1 MKHKLNKEYFN
12 NIDTEEKAYWLGFI
26 AADGCIYKMSKTAYR
41 LQINLSLIDINHLQK
56 FNECIESDYNIT
68 TKNINSSDTC
78 TLKIACKQLT
88 DGLIKHGITPK
99 KSLTVEMPELRDDLY
114 RHFIRGYFDGD
125 GCITYNFD
133 YLYPKMAFS
142 IVGGESMLLAINE
155 HMNQDMSI
163 YTCNHSPALTL
174 TTAKKDKI
182 VQIYHYLYDD
192 STIYLD
198 RKKEKFDYLMSRLT
212 GM

>member
-1 MKHKLNKEYFN
+1 MKQTLNKEYFN
-12 NIDTEEKAYWLGFI
+12 NIDNEEKAYWLGFI

-56 FNECIESDYNIT
+56 FNECIESDYSIT
-68 TKNINSSDTC
+68 TKNINGSDTC

-88 DGLIKHGITPK
+88 DGLMLHGITPK
-99 KSLTVEMPELRDDLY
+99 KSLTIKMPELENELY

-133 YLYPKMAFS
+133 YLYPKIAFS
-142 IVGGESMLLAINE
+142 IVGGEPMLLSINDK
-155 HMNQDMSI
+155 MGQDLSI
-163 YTCNHSPALTL
+163 YTCNHSSALTL
-174 TTAKKDKI
+174 TTARRDKI
-182 VQIYHYLYDD
+182 IAIYHYLYDD

-212 GM
+212 EM